1 MYYENHFID
10 NGVINCLMKDT
21 EYSHETVVERCTL
34 DKALFDF
41 MTEIVEEWPFSK
53 LTEDQRERL
62 YMLLVNPVWTDVNE
76 DITNLRIFKEYRS
89 RRRLLSNM
97 YYSFLI
103 GCGYTVDDFVY
114 VPFDDFRYFC
124 PKCIERFGRSI
135 SAQPGGSST
144 CDPSMRW
151 NCVQKIVGDKS
162 VMSIEKGGC
171 RDE

>member
-1 MYYENHFID
+1 
-10 NGVINCLMKDT
+10 
-21 EYSHETVVERCTL
+21 
-34 DKALFDF
+34 

-124 PKCIERFGRSI
+124 PKCIERFGRSFPFI
-135 SAQPGGSST
+135 RVDLQHVIH
-144 CDPSMRW
+144 R
-151 NCVQKIVGDKS
+151 
-162 VMSIEKGGC
+162 
-171 RDE
+171 